1 MLGEDSSELLCVG
14 DAGDFEEE
22 GAFGVLGERFE
33 VWCSRPGCDR
43 TSRDGWTTLLR
54 HHAPDAP
61 MVFALAHVVG
71 FDELL
76 GEEAGVVDP
85 AAVDVADVDGAVG
98 AGGEVHGAAPF
109 VAAAEELGAITDPRG
124 FERGAVRLDLVA
136 GDELAGGIGDE
147 DVVFEFGHQVAAI
160 DAEATAGGVRASVRI
175 GGGVGDL

>member
-1 MLGEDSSELLCVG
+1 MNESASVQ
-14 DAGDFEEE
+14 
-22 GAFGVLGERFE
+22 FGGLKPWITF
-33 VWCSRPGCDR
+33 
-43 TSRDGWTTLLR
+43 R

-109 VAAAEELGAITDPRG
+109 VAAAEEFR
-124 FERGAVRLDLVA
+124 AVAD
-136 GDELAGGIGDE
+136 AGGGLP
-147 DVVFEFGHQVAAI
+147 
-160 DAEATAGGVRASVRI
+160 EAPN
-175 GGGVGDL
+175 